1 MSRVILSLENR
12 TWETV
17 QPEIQFR
24 AGGRQDSLQ
33 LRPYDSAAP
42 HSIQLLH
49 IFQVLRV
56 EKSLSVDMCG
66 TLGDR
71 KEQDIDTMT

>member
-42 HSIQLLH
+42 HFSGAQDGK
-49 IFQVLRV
+49 
-56 EKSLSVDMCG
+56 EPKCG
-66 TLGDR
+66 YVWDSGRQEGTR
-71 KEQDIDTMT
+71 H